1 MGLNDVIKFFIS
13 GDGAK
18 YGLIVGG
25 VLLGVAAIAYI
36 IYKFCKTPY
45 RRQANESDA

>member
-25 VLLGVAAIAYI
+25 VVLGVAAIAYI
-36 IYKFCKTPY
+36 NINSV
-45 RRQANESDA
+45 RRLTGARPMNPMP

>member
-1 MGLNDVIKFFIS
+1 MIKIFIS

-25 VLLGVAAIAYI
+25 VVLGVAAMAYL
-36 IYKFCKTPY
+36 IYKLCKTPY
-45 RRQANESDA
+45 RRQANGSDA